1 MKSSLII
8 GLIVGLAIIVFVIYL
23 NEDVGLFLNYSGL
36 LITIG
41 GTLCAILVYFSYSDI
56 KHAFS
61 SLGQMISESEKD
73 YSEQKIINSLIEIN
87 NEARKNGVNNIT
99 NVETYTNFPF
109 LIEGMSLVA
118 DNMDPTFIRDVML
131 RENRGITR
139 KHNIGE
145 NVFYIAGSLS
155 PMFGMMGTVIGLIA
169 MLNKVQK
176 PEEIPA
182 AMGLALVTT
191 LYGLIL
197 AALIFKPISGK
208 IGIRNLRNAR
218 LRLLVLEGIL
228 SIQRGDSNMIL
239 KERLHGFLDK

>member
-1 MKSSLII
+1 MKSSLVI
-8 GLIVGLAIIVFVIYL
+8 GLIVGLAIIFFVIYL
-23 NEDVGLFLNYSGL
+23 NEDISLFLNYSGL

-41 GTLCAILVYFSYSDI
+41 GTLCAILIYFSYSNI
-56 KHAFS
+56 RHAFS
-61 SLGQMISESEKD
+61 SLGQIISEKD
-73 YSEQKIINSLIEIN
+73 YSEQDIIDSLIEIN

-99 NVETYTNFPF
+99 NFETYTNFPF
-109 LIEGMSLVA
+109 MIEGMSLVA
-118 DNMDPTFIRDVML
+118 DNMDPSFIRDVML
-131 RENRGITR
+131 RENRGLTR

-208 IGIRNLRNAR
+208 IGIRNLRNTR

-239 KERLHGFLDK
+239 KERMRNINYM

>member
-23 NEDVGLFLNYSGL
+23 NEDVSLFLNYSGL

-41 GTLCAILVYFSYSDI
+41 GTLCAILIYFSYSDI

-61 SLGQMISESEKD
+61 SLGQIISEKD
-73 YSEQKIINSLIEIN
+73 YSEQEIIDSLIEIN

-118 DNMDPTFIRDVML
+118 DNMDPSFIRDVML
-131 RENRGITR
+131 RENRGLTR
-139 KHNIGE
+139 KDNIGE

-197 AALIFKPISGK
+197 AAVIFKPISGK
-208 IGIRNLRNAR
+208 IGIRNLRNTR
-218 LRLLVLEGIL
+218 LRLLALEGIL

-239 KERLHGFLDK
+239 KERLHGFLD

>member
-8 GLIVGLAIIVFVIYL
+8 GLVLGLMIIVFVIFL
-23 NEDVGLFLNYSGL
+23 NENVNLFLNYSGL

-41 GTLCAILVYFSYSDI
+41 GTVCAILVYFSYNDI
-56 KHAFS
+56 GHAFS
-61 SLGQMISESEKD
+61 SLAKIISEKD
-73 YSEQKIINSLIEIN
+73 HSEQEIIDTLLEIN
-87 NEARKNGVNNIT
+87 NYARKNGVNNIT
-99 NVETYTNFPF
+99 NFEAYTNFPF
-109 LIEGMSLVA
+109 LIEGMALVV
-118 DNMDPTFIRDVML
+118 DNMDPSFIRDVML
-131 RENRGITR
+131 RENRGLTR
-139 KHNIGE
+139 KHNIAE

-191 LYGLIL
+191 LYGIIL

-208 IGIRNLRNAR
+208 IGIRNLRNTR

-228 SIQRGDSNMIL
+228 SIQRGDSNMII
-239 KERLHGFLDK
+239 KERLHGFLD

>member
-23 NEDVGLFLNYSGL
+23 NEDVSLFLNYSGL

-41 GTLCAILVYFSYSDI
+41 GTLCAILIYFSYSDI

-61 SLGQMISESEKD
+61 SLGQIILEKD
-73 YSEQKIINSLIEIN
+73 YSEQEIIDSLIEIN

-118 DNMDPTFIRDVML
+118 DNMDPSFIRDVML
-131 RENRGITR
+131 RENRGLTR
-139 KHNIGE
+139 KDNIGE

-197 AALIFKPISGK
+197 AAVIFKPISGK
-208 IGIRNLRNAR
+208 IGIRNLRNTR
-218 LRLLVLEGIL
+218 LRLLALEGIL

-239 KERLHGFLDK
+239 KERLHGFLD

>member
-1 MKSSLII
+1 MKSSLIF
-8 GLIVGLAIIVFVIYL
+8 GLVVGLAIIVYVIYL
-23 NEDVGLFLNYSGL
+23 NEDVSLFLNYSGL

-41 GTLCAILVYFSYSDI
+41 GTLCAILIYFSYSDI

-61 SLGQMISESEKD
+61 SLGQIISEKD
-73 YSEQKIINSLIEIN
+73 YKEQEIIDSLIEIN

-131 RENRGITR
+131 RENRGLTR

-191 LYGLIL
+191 LYGLIM

-208 IGIRNLRNAR
+208 IGIRNLRNTR

-239 KERLHGFLDK
+239 KERLHGFLD